1 MNQRQSVG
9 VAVACFGAALCA
21 ARGLGGDVPVR
32 AARTAAV
39 VFMADM
45 PLNTWVR
52 VKPKYVGPPEGGRHR
67 PAGWNKLVYDPV
79 GKRMLYMDRWSTG
92 TRGHSIYANA
102 VMAFDVVANT
112 VTCLKLTNWK
122 RQSRAGGGYRTVPLA
137 ANKEEPTPCDRH
149 PYGNLAF
156 VADRNSLYLSTG
168 ANRSAL
174 RGSLRGQSVTRDT
187 WRYDCGEAEWV
198 QVDESKTKPPGGL
211 EDAMA
216 YDAAHKVIVRIC
228 RGRATW
234 LLDVQTDRWRDA
246 KAKNNPGSGM
256 GAAMC
261 YDSKR
266 ERVMVFGG
274 GGKHGAAW
282 NAPHPECY
290 AYSVEDNAWTLLADA
305 PVPVR
310 AMGAAYD
317 PKRDVVLIHA
327 GRKRNPYFSGIYDP
341 AKNEWR
347 RLNLPDDAKRPVP
360 RWHTLAYDVV
370 HDVYVRASASSGRPE
385 WWLFRPD
392 LSKAVPVRARPG
404 GNAKEE

>member
-1 MNQRQSVG
+1 MNQRWSVG
-9 VAVACFGAALCA
+9 LALLCLGVASCA
-21 ARGLGGDVPVR
+21 ARGPGGDVPLKP
-32 AARTAAV
+32 ARKDPARFTP
-39 VFMADM
+39 DL

-52 VKPKYVGPPEGGRHR
+52 VEPKYVRPPEGGRHR

-79 GKRMLYMDRWSTG
+79 GERMLYMDRWSTR

-102 VMAFDVVANT
+102 VMAFDVAANT

-122 RQSRAGGGYRTVPLA
+122 RQDTAKGGYRTVPLP

-156 VADRNSLYLSTG
+156 VPDRNSLYLSTG

-174 RGSLRGQSVTRDT
+174 RGNLRGQSVTRDT
-187 WRYDCGEAEWV
+187 WRYDCAEAKWV
-198 QVDESKTKPPGGL
+198 QIDESKTKPPGGL

-234 LLDVQTDRWRDA
+234 LLDVETDRWRDA
-246 KAKNNPGSGM
+246 KAKDNPGSGM

-282 NAPHPECY
+282 NTPHPECY
-290 AYSVEDNAWTLLADA
+290 AYSVPRNAWIRLADA

-310 AMGAAYD
+310 SMGAAYD
-317 PKRDVVLIHA
+317 AKRDVVLVHT
-327 GRKRNPYFSGIYDP
+327 GRGRYPYFFGFYDP
-341 AKNEWR
+341 AKDEWR
-347 RLNLPDDAKRPVP
+347 RLDLPADAKRPVP
-360 RWHTLAYDVV
+360 RWHTLAYDVA

-392 LSKAVPVRARPG
+392 LSKAAPIEKRPSG
-404 GNAKEE
+404 KSKEE